1 MDAVN
6 QVIQRRETLDRGFS
20 RGLLLSVWGHLLIV
34 GVAVAAPLLLPKQ
47 PILRVVHGQIIP
59 LPPGGGGSPKVEE
72 PARAAEPEPPASQ
85 PQPPVSEPQPPPKV
99 KKPPK
104 KTAAP
109 SKGVAPLDSKKKPR
123 RRRAQPT
130 AGSGAASQSP
140 GLEFLPAGPGA
151 PGGTDLYGDW
161 YLASV
166 QRKIWMLWNQQIRG
180 GPQLAVRVRFT
191 ILADGAVE
199 DVQVISPSGVYLLD
213 QAAQRAIYSA
223 APFGPLPKHYGT
235 RRYTILA
242 NFTPTA

>member
-6 QVIQRRETLDRGFS
+6 QVIQRREALDRGFS

-34 GVAVAAPLLLPKQ
+34 GVAVAAPLLLPRK

-59 LPPGGGGSPKVEE
+59 LPPGGGGTPNVEE
-72 PARAAEPEPPASQ
+72 PARAAEPEPPA
-85 PQPPVSEPQPPPKV
+85 PQPPVSEPEPPPKV

-104 KTAAP
+104 ETSP
-109 SKGVAPLDSKKKPR
+109 PTKGVAPLDSKKKPR
-123 RRRAQPT
+123 RRSAARPT

-140 GLEFLPAGPGA
+140 GLEFMPAGPGA

-166 QRKIWMLWNQQIRG
+166 QRKIWMLWNQQIRS
-180 GPQLAVRVRFT
+180 GPRLAVRVKFT
-191 ILADGAVE
+191 ILTDGAVE
-199 DVQVISPSGVYLLD
+199 DIQVVSPSGVYLLD

-223 APFGPLPKHYGT
+223 APFGPLPKHYRT
-235 RRYTILA
+235 KRYTIHAL
-242 NFTPTA
+242 FRPTA

>member
-6 QVIQRRETLDRGFS
+6 QAIQRREALDRGFS
-20 RGLLLSVWGHLLIV
+20 RGLLLSVCGHLLIA
-34 GVAVAAPLLLPKQ
+34 GIAVAAPLLLPRK
-47 PILRVVHGQIIP
+47 PILRVVQGQIIP
-59 LPPGGGGSPKVEE
+59 LPPGGGGTPNVQE
-72 PARAAEPEPPASQ
+72 PARAAEPEPPAP
-85 PQPPVSEPQPPPKV
+85 PQPPVSEPEPPPKV

-104 KTAAP
+104 ETSPP
-109 SKGVAPLDSKKKPR
+109 SKGVAPLDSKKKPQR
-123 RRRAQPT
+123 RSAAPT
-130 AGSGAASQSP
+130 AGSGAASQAP

-235 RRYTILA
+235 NRYTILA